1 MIVYLAGLEP
11 TSADLDPQ
19 DSTAALTAVPLRYS
33 ALRSSPSYRPDS
45 VTDRIQTLFT
55 VIDAGNEAHHGRSL

>member
-1 MIVYLAGLEP
+1 MIVYLAGPEP
-11 TSADLDPQ
+11 TSAYVDPQ
-19 DSTAALTAVPLRYS
+19 ESTATLTAVPLRHN
-33 ALRSSPSYRPDS
+33 ALRSSSYRPDS